1 MYVVNKFVSKTTWV
15 EIGDDLALEFLN
27 RIDAVCKD
35 AKTIAIAFDTYQ
47 EKSLKNSTR
56 VG

>member
-1 MYVVNKFVSKTTWV
+1 MES
-15 EIGDDLALEFLN
+15 GDDLALEFLN

-47 EKSLKNSTR
+47 ETLLKNPTR

>member
-1 MYVVNKFVSKTTWV
+1 MYVVNTIVPKPTWV
-15 EIGDDLALEFLN
+15 ETGDDLALEFLN